1 MRRPMPNRRA
11 ETSAAVDREVT
22 AADVQLTRAFI
33 AVAIGLLLAIWVL
46 RPICANP
53 NVRTAL
59 PELRALS
66 GVPTLV
72 I

>member
-1 MRRPMPNRRA
+1 M
-11 ETSAAVDREVT
+11 DRDVT
-22 AADVQLTRAFI
+22 AADVQLTRAFV

-46 RPICANP
+46 RPICTSP

>member
-1 MRRPMPNRRA
+1 MPRPMPNRRVDS
-11 ETSAAVDREVT
+11 SAAVGPHESP
-22 AADVQLTRAFI
+22 ADAQLTRAFI

-46 RPICANP
+46 RPICAGP

>member
-1 MRRPMPNRRA
+1 MRRPMPNRRV
-11 ETSAAVDREVT
+11 ETSAPVDRDVT

>member
-1 MRRPMPNRRA
+1 MRRPMLNRRVDS
-11 ETSAAVDREVT
+11 SAAVGRDESP
-22 AADVQLTRAFI
+22 ADVQLTRAFV

>member
-1 MRRPMPNRRA
+1 MPRAMLNRRVDS
-11 ETSAAVDREVT
+11 SAAVGRDESP
-22 AADVQLTRAFI
+22 ADVQLTRAFI

-46 RPICANP
+46 RPICASP

>member
-1 MRRPMPNRRA
+1 MPRPMPNRRV
-11 ETSAAVDREVT
+11 ETSAAVDRDVT

-46 RPICANP
+46 RPICVSP

>member
-1 MRRPMPNRRA
+1 MRRLMPNRRA
-11 ETSAAVDREVT
+11 ESSAAVGRDDSP
-22 AADVQLTRAFI
+22 ADVQLTRAFI

-46 RPICANP
+46 RPICASP

>member
-1 MRRPMPNRRA
+1 MPRPMPNRRV
-11 ETSAAVDREVT
+11 ETSAAVDRDVT

-46 RPICANP
+46 RPICASP

>member
-1 MRRPMPNRRA
+1 MRRPMPNRRV
-11 ETSAAVDREVT
+11 ETSAAVDRDVT

-46 RPICANP
+46 RPICASP

>member
-1 MRRPMPNRRA
+1 MRSPMLNRRVDS
-11 ETSAAVDREVT
+11 SAAVGRHESP
-22 AADVQLTRAFI
+22 ADVQLTRAFV

-46 RPICANP
+46 RPICVSP

>member
-11 ETSAAVDREVT
+11 ESSAAVSRDDSP
-22 AADVQLTRAFI
+22 ADVQLTRAFI

-46 RPICANP
+46 RPICASP